1 MTSGDGYCT
10 GNCENRQNRCLLMF
24 ILSSF
29 GNKNRT
35 AEVFRVAAYLTRRY
49 L

>member
-1 MTSGDGYCT
+1 MTLSFTTTCRRIRT
-10 GNCENRQNRCLLMF
+10 LPF
-24 ILSSF
+24 ILGHC

-35 AEVFRVAAYLTRRY
+35 VEVFRVAAYLTRRY